1 MVRLVEYRIISG
13 PVIEIRRCR
22 MAVGAQ
28 PGRRRAPRKA
38 GASSL
43 KKIMQNEKAAV
54 QRLARI
60 INANF
65 GAGDL
70 WLTLKYSDAR
80 LPVTKEE
87 AKKEVSK
94 FIRNLGRTYKKA
106 TGRKLR
112 YICCTSDTSSKTG
125 DRVRLHHHLVMDRAA
140 YELLC
145 RYWPQEEISYTILDG
160 RKDHTDLARY
170 IVKNASKTADEKKW
184 SCSRGLDKPIYT
196 EPIPVSDCEIKT
208 PKGAEVREKN
218 VYIDEDYGA
227 SSAYLRAVMPE
238 RPKVR
243 GGRVVLNPKKK
254 SVEKEGVQ
262 NERKHT
268 RQKE

>member
-170 IVKNASKTADEKKW
+170 IVKNASKTADEKK
-184 SCSRGLDKPIYT
+184 
-196 EPIPVSDCEIKT
+196 
-208 PKGAEVREKN
+208 
-218 VYIDEDYGA
+218 
-227 SSAYLRAVMPE
+227 
-238 RPKVR
+238 
-243 GGRVVLNPKKK
+243 
-254 SVEKEGVQ
+254 
-262 NERKHT
+262 
-268 RQKE
+268 